1 MSEKNNK
8 KKIVK
13 LVFQENLL
21 KSLNHIYEKQ
31 NLEVMKAIS
40 SEKTI
45 PLSDLLKFGYDQ
57 PTVIIP
63 PDE

>member
-8 KKIVK
+8 KKVVK

-31 NLEVMKAIS
+31 NLEIMKAIS

-57 PTVIIP
+57 PTIIIP
-63 PDE
+63 PE